1 MTGFIPSSSS
11 KTTET
16 QPPTQVPAKADT
28 AKPQGSAR
36 QNQTASAPPRKTAS
50 EAPKQAAAKEPV
62 RVASAPPAPPVPHV
76 CTNCGTVEAV
86 NVIEQQGE
94 GSGLGAVAGGVAGA
108 LLGNQV
114 GGGSGRK
121 IATVAGAAGGAYAG
135 HQIEKHVKTTKRYD
149 VVVRMDDGS
158 VRNFPYDSEP
168 AFRPG
173 AKVKVVE
180 GALVAN

>member
-1 MTGFIPSSSS
+1 
-11 KTTET
+11 
-16 QPPTQVPAKADT
+16 
-28 AKPQGSAR
+28 
-36 QNQTASAPPRKTAS
+36 
-50 EAPKQAAAKEPV
+50 
-62 RVASAPPAPPVPHV
+62 
-76 CTNCGTVEAV
+76 V
-86 NVIEQQGE
+86 NVIQQQGE

-158 VRNFPYDSEP
+158 TRTFPYENEP
-168 AFRPG
+168 AFRAG
-173 AKVKVVE
+173 SKVKVVD